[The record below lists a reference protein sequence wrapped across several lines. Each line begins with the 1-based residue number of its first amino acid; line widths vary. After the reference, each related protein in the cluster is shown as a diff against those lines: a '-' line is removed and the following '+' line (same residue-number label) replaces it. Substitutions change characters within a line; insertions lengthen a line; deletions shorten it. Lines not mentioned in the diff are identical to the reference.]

1 MKKIVFIILLFSIIT
16 LIGVILNTYLSLDEN
31 EIINIS
37 SFSNILLKSSI
48 ISLILTG
55 ILYFF
60 NKDKIKNI

>member
-1 MKKIVFIILLFSIIT
+1 MKKIVFTVLLFSIMT
-16 LIGVILNTYLSLDEN
+16 LIGVISNTYLSLEEN
-31 EIINIS
+31 KIINIS

-48 ISLILTG
+48 ISMILTG

>member
-1 MKKIVFIILLFSIIT
+1 MKKIVFIILLFSIMT
-16 LIGVILNTYLSLDEN
+16 LIGVVLNTYLSLDEN